1 MEKENRNK
9 EIQANK
15 LFICVYDKD
24 KIGLFKQES
33 YTQYKWNIYTG
44 EKCNMRSYIIY
55 QGVDSDHTG
64 IFINGK
70 SRENG
75 YSIVLSNASTYAS
88 TCQINEVMS
97 YNDLRF
103 QMYTNSDINDIDI
116 DFKYTNSKEIAKVL
130 IFAHKL
136 LDKENLK
143 QNRKIKR

>member
-1 MEKENRNK
+1 MTK
-9 EIQANK
+9 IK
-15 LFICVYDKD
+15 LVYLNN
-24 KIGLFKQES
+24 IHIL
-33 YTQYKWNIYTG
+33 YTQYKRNKYTG

-64 IFINGK
+64 IFTNGK

-75 YSIVLSNASTYAS
+75 YSIALNKASTYAS

-97 YNDLRF
+97 YNDIRF
-103 QMYTNSDINDIDI
+103 QMYTNSDINDIDIDI